1 MIMNWL
7 FYFLRNLPH
16 GLYTADTDVCLFVKD
31 LDKKSR
37 EFEVSEEHFSDMLVE
52 KGVNC
57 VRKVITS
64 TEVYI
69 SGVWLSVISTLSTTV
84 IRSVKRWIYVNWL
97 TGLSLK
103 KVRSQWL
110 EPWQVDVGNLG
121 FKDPVGFDSL
131 SPGTHAK
138 IGSSLKDMSDV
149 DEICTLYTIQI

>member
-57 VRKVITS
+57 VRKVITC

-97 TGLSLK
+97 KGLSVK

-110 EPWQVDVGNLG
+110 EPWQVDMGNLG
-121 FKDPVGFDSL
+121 FKTLWGL
-131 SPGTHAK
+131 
-138 IGSSLKDMSDV
+138 
-149 DEICTLYTIQI
+149 TLYPLVHMQKLVVL